1 MANAQNLQTKA
12 KQLNESLALGQFYR
26 NGNGITFEVIHLD
39 ENTITL
45 RPRELQ
51 NSGDSRLSRT
61 VFCQLFVRNNY
72 EYVKDPNASREFELT
87 KRLGLKRFAIQ

>member
-1 MANAQNLQTKA
+1 MANATNLQNKA
-12 KQLNESLALGQFYR
+12 KQLNETLAQGQFYR

-39 ENTITL
+39 NETITL

-61 VFCQLFVRNNY
+61 VFCQLYARNNY
-72 EYVKDPNASREFELT
+72 EFIKDPNSSREFELT
-87 KRLGLKRFAIQ
+87 KKLGLKRFAIQ